1 MEYRLEKAN
10 KKDIEL
16 LINYKIDT
24 IIKYCS
30 DEKELNRI
38 NNYVKENIKNEY
50 QNYNIIKVDGHIIGC
65 ISVTIKD
72 NNKLIEEIYIEEKY
86 RNHGIGKSIIKSII
100 NRENEV
106 YLWVY
111 KLNKKAISLYNRL
124 GFKIEK
130 ETKTRYFMKCEK
142 K

>member
-1 MEYRLEKAN
+1 MEYRLEKAD

-24 IIKYCS
+24 IIKYCN

-38 NNYVKENIKNEY
+38 NNYVKENIKKEY
-50 QNYNIIKVDGHIIGC
+50 QNYKVIKVDGHIIGC

>member
-86 RNHGIGKSIIKSII
+86 RNLVL
-100 NRENEV
+100 E
-106 YLWVY
+106 
-111 KLNKKAISLYNRL
+111 SLL
-124 GFKIEK
+124 
-130 ETKTRYFMKCEK
+130 
-142 K
+142 